1 MGARDGILST
11 FKWLPSKPTMGERE
25 RDEEGSEM
33 DKVLMGGKTDL
44 QTQGIGVVGERGA
57 RVQPDQS
64 IKIRKL
70 AKI

>member
-1 MGARDGILST
+1 
-11 FKWLPSKPTMGERE
+11 MGERE
-25 RDEEGSEM
+25 RDEEGREM

-44 QTQGIGVVGERGA
+44 QTQGIGVVGKRGA
-57 RVQPDQS
+57 RVQLDQS

>member
-1 MGARDGILST
+1 
-11 FKWLPSKPTMGERE
+11 MGERE

-44 QTQGIGVVGERGA
+44 QAQGIGVVGKRGA
-57 RVQPDQS
+57 RVQLDQS